1 MRIKLTSIMV
11 DDQSK
16 ALRFYTEVLGFTKK
30 HDIPVGEYRWITVTG
45 DGRDDL
51 ELALE
56 PNANPAGKAFQEAMF
71 AQGIPITAF
80 EVSDI
85 QAEFAR
91 LTTHGVAFT
100 REPTSAGPVT
110 LAVFS
115 DTCGNLIQL
124 YQPN

>member
-1 MRIKLTSIMV
+1 MTSLMV

-45 DGRDDL
+45 ESRDDL

-71 AQGIPITAF
+71 AQGIPIAAF

-85 QAEFAR
+85 HAEFTR
-91 LTTHGVAFT
+91 LTAHGVAFT
-100 REPTSAGPVT
+100 REPASAGPVT

-124 YQPN
+124 YQRN